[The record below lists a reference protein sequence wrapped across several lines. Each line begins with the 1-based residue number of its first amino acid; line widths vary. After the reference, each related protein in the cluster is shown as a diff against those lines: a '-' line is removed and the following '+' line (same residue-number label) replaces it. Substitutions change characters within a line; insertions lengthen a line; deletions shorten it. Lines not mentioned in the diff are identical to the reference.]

1 VKPTNPI
8 ARAIQKM
15 AASPTFAKVGPR
27 FAPKMD
33 KVVHRLTGGRFTLSE
48 GVVPIVMLTTIGA
61 KTGQQRTTPLATVPD
76 GDDFLIVGSNF
87 GREHHPAWS
96 TNLIANPSASVEFR
110 GELIGVHA
118 HLLDEAQKAA
128 IWPHVTELWPPFDQY
143 EDRSGRELRVF
154 RLVRV

>member
-1 VKPTNPI
+1 MKPTNPF
-8 ARAIQKM
+8 ARAIQKV

-33 KVVHRLTGGRFTLSE
+33 KVVHKLSGGRFTLSE

-61 KTGQQRTTPLATVPD
+61 KSGQARTTPLATVPD

-96 TNLIANPSASVEFR
+96 TNLIANPAASVEFH

-118 HLLDEAQKAA
+118 HLLDDAEKAA
-128 IWPHVTELWPPFDQY
+128 VWPHVTELWPPFDQY
-143 EDRSGRELRVF
+143 EDRSGRALRVF
-154 RLVRV
+154 RLVRL